1 MTKKESKTS
10 PATPAS
16 DKRDQ
21 AAQDNSLTEV
31 KELSFEDTALRFK
44 NSDGKWRISL
54 RQLAEYYGMPFS
66 EASRKL
72 TSNNDLFRDLGLNG
86 VTPSTSEARYI
97 YVFKGGKL
105 FDVNLSIRDSVSF
118 LMLIPYKRYKDE
130 RKDKLVRMRNW
141 LTDNAEKIL
150 TGESVQLID
159 TASLKDD
166 PKSIQGDNNLRR
178 ALFIKKVNEAH
189 PAAPNTVRRLHALS
203 HNDQH
208 LVRGPHVPF
217 EAGAHLKYSKE
228 QALKDSA
235 QKMVSFAAIACGKI
249 EIEDINRFEKEV
261 FRGLPEKYI
270 PDYLPGV
277 IETTTQMKLMAGEE
291 A

>member
-1 MTKKESKTS
+1 MSKRSGKTS

-16 DKRDQ
+16 DKRDKVTKIVSTLDRINIGTIVGMQ
-21 AAQDNSLTEV
+21 LLAGTEV
-31 KELSFEDTALRFK
+31 RIVEFDGKLYIPEVDVADGLDQGRGNFLKLLERNADLLNDYPRTIMVIVRDRPHKMRVLSFENTRRAIMMVDHNVKDPMRREFL
-44 NSDGKWRISL
+44 I
-54 RQLAEYYGMPFS
+54 
-66 EASRKL
+66 SRKRQYFQII
-72 TSNNDLFRDLGLNG
+72 DE
-86 VTPSTSEARYI
+86 VYE
-97 YVFKGGKL
+97 GKNPQL
-105 FDVNLSIRDSVSF
+105 VDVGSI
-118 LMLIPYKRYKDE
+118 
-130 RKDKLVRMRNW
+130 
-141 LTDNAEKIL
+141 
-150 TGESVQLID
+150 
-159 TASLKDD
+159 KDD

-178 ALFIKKVNEAH
+178 ALFIKKVNETH
-189 PAAPNTVRRLHALS
+189 PSAPNTVRRLHALS

-261 FRGLPEKYI
+261 FRGLPDKYI

>member
-1 MTKKESKTS
+1 MSKRSGKTS
-10 PATPAS
+10 PTTPA
-16 DKRDQ
+16 KVGE
-21 AAQDNSLTEV
+21 ALVDNVSITEV

-44 NSDGKWRISL
+44 NKAGKWRVSL
-54 RQLAEYYGMPFS
+54 RQLAEYYGVPFFK
-66 EASRKL
+66 ASQKL
-72 TSNNDLFRDLGLNG
+72 TLNSDLFRDLGVDT
-86 VTPSTSEARYI
+86 VTVSSHDMGGI
-97 YVFKGGKL
+97 YVFKDGKL
-105 FDVNLSIRDSVSF
+105 HDVNLSIRDSVSF
-118 LMLIPYKRYKDE
+118 LMLIPYKRYRDE
-130 RKDKLVRMRNW
+130 RKEKLVRMRNW

-150 TGESVQLID
+150 TGEFTQMID

-189 PAAPNTVRRLHALS
+189 PSAPNTVRRLHALS

-261 FRGLPEKYI
+261 FSGLPDKYI

-291 A
+291 S

>member
-1 MTKKESKTS
+1 MSKRSDKTS

-16 DKRDQ
+16 EKRDLATQ
-21 AAQDNSLTEV
+21 NVSTCQSMNVGTVIGTQLLAGTEV
-31 KELSFEDTALRFK
+31 RIVEYQGSLFIPEVDVADGLDQGRGNFLQLLERNVDLLNDYPRTIMVIVRDRPHKMRLLSFENTRRAIMMVDHNVRDPIRRKFL
-44 NSDGKWRISL
+44 I
-54 RQLAEYYGMPFS
+54 
-66 EASRKL
+66 SRKRQYFQII
-72 TSNNDLFRDLGLNG
+72 DE
-86 VTPSTSEARYI
+86 VYE
-97 YVFKGGKL
+97 GK
-105 FDVNLSIRDSVSF
+105 N
-118 LMLIPYKRYKDE
+118 P
-130 RKDKLVRMRNW
+130 
-141 LTDNAEKIL
+141 
-150 TGESVQLID
+150 QLID
-159 TASLKDD
+159 VGSIKDD

-189 PAAPNTVRRLHALS
+189 PSAPNTVRRLHALS

-217 EAGAHLKYSKE
+217 EQGAHLKYSKE

-261 FRGLPEKYI
+261 FSGLPDKYI

-277 IETTTQMKLMAGEE
+277 IETTTQMKLMAGDEV
-291 A
+291 